1 MIFQISSTSMYVH
14 NSIYLLRH
22 VDNVQVLRGMQ
33 VGTLSL
39 SFSEERRE
47 ARTASSIVTISSSIF
62 VFVQLNHDIV
72 ILLGPSDTSRRFQK
86 SRQRILSQGRSLESV
101 FDFVFEEVLI
111 SSFFVSLQHIMW
123 LHLILHVS
131 ILISHNR
138 TLLLPR
144 CNFQGDIQGAIDSY
158 TEALQSIPMNGVGA
172 SSSSKMMASTLFSN
186 RAMCYLKIAETK
198 GSSSNQSGDIQQSLR
213 DCIEDCNSA
222 LDRLTL
228 VAASDSSSS
237 NNNNLRGKVLYR
249 RARALVTTSQTNIY
263 CTDDDKEKN
272 LNEAAKD
279 LLQLLSFDAN
289 NKEAAALLRSVR
301 AMHGTLGGGM
311 GRSRIS
317 RALDLLRGRIIND
330 NKTMSYRDGDN
341 DLNNL
346 QCLRVL
352 QGSLAEESSSYADEI
367 GRRGG
372 VPLLLQIARQ
382 GIASS
387 KSDSRQQQQKS
398 DIDQCR
404 TASIHIL
411 SACCS
416 LDSFIL
422 KYAGRESLPPSV
434 LAQIVE
440 EEASSSKN
448 SNEGSADVAVAAMAL
463 LIRLIVHWDHREAIR
478 YFAAKITENGIVE
491 DNAMVRAIDVPEVD
505 ASSICRVAIAAF
517 LWGSNNDNNNNGD
530 ARTPRAALDL
540 LAAWTASDL
549 EALDAASDA
558 CYTPSSSSPSSTSGH
573 GVKKLSYNK
582 LRPEDTRNMKPRQ
595 VAAHKKREHEYKQN
609 NLKRALQHVHTF
621 CSEETGGL
629 DAMLTCAAKTDDHR
643 LRREMGLQ
651 IGRLLNVIEESDDAK
666 KLVAKALGCT
676 NWRIGHEDDNESGAT
691 ALSKLTIEELDEE
704 KEDDSDENQ
713 DELLAIMKRG
723 QLTASLLIGK
733 SDVGAWALKYGWS
746 DGNGVDELK
755 KLIFSND
762 SRAMSIASELVS
774 AASSVEKSRPLLATL
789 VQEGTLEDLL
799 IHPNADVRSG
809 AASCAAKIG
818 LASKALS
825 EDDGEV
831 MSLLDVAIELLF
843 EEDEGGTERDG
854 KSKQKPESSSESTS
868 MDRGIEVM
876 TYIVSKTFVKEKIV
890 AGYKPKGSPPDRKS
904 ALERLVEI
912 ACAPNSGD
920 AQMAFGLAG
929 IFNLLAV
936 SMETLRKEAFIGKEI
951 TKEQYDQLQALG
963 KTEEEKEIEAKKD
976 AKEEDTSAAVRERI
990 RKLANANV
998 PRAMV
1003 KLLEGSTSDSTQ
1015 EKLFEGMG
1023 RMASEQSVRG
1033 IMIQQGCL
1041 TTCLQLDKGEKP
1053 NETEKKILRQA
1064 RSCIAKLLVTTNP
1077 SILTVSQRSG
1087 SIGPLLK
1094 LVKDNDATDL
1104 MHFEA
1109 LLSLTNL
1116 AGFSEETKNRV
1127 VAQKGIPTLSYAMFS
1142 EHEMV
1147 RQAATEALLNMIPH
1161 PEMMQY
1167 LKKEDNIRVWVAF
1180 ALDYEAN
1187 FACARAAVGCLA
1199 MAAPDPDFAD
1209 ALVACPKFGELIRTL
1224 LECGQLELMHRVF
1237 ALVTSL
1243 IEHGGKCREAVI
1255 STGAGPF
1262 CKAYLESYHD
1272 EKNVKDFNFTPAE
1285 RGSLAA
1291 TLSLAKEILQL
1302 LS

>member
-1 MIFQISSTSMYVH
+1 MFGIIA
-14 NSIYLLRH
+14 
-22 VDNVQVLRGMQ
+22 
-33 VGTLSL
+33 SL
-39 SFSEERRE
+39 SHT
-47 ARTASSIVTISSSIF
+47 TAVLI
-62 VFVQLNHDIV
+62 
-72 ILLGPSDTSRRFQK
+72 
-86 SRQRILSQGRSLESV
+86 ILS
-101 FDFVFEEVLI
+101 
-111 SSFFVSLQHIMW
+111 
-123 LHLILHVS
+123 
-131 ILISHNR
+131 
-138 TLLLPR
+138 R
-144 CNFQGDIQGAIDSY
+144 CYFQGDIRSAIKGY
-158 TEALQSIPMNGVGA
+158 TAALQSIPMNCGEG
-172 SSSSKMMASTLFSN
+172 SDRMRMESTLFSN
-186 RAMCYLKIAETK
+186 RAMCHLKIAETN
-198 GSSSNQSGDIQQSLR
+198 SSTNKNDDMQQSLKG
-213 DCIEDCNSA
+213 CIEDCDSA
-222 LDRLTL
+222 LDRLDL
-228 VAASDSSSS
+228 VGGDSSSS

-249 RARALVTTSQTNIY
+249 RAKALVTSSQTNIQSN
-263 CTDDDKEKN
+263 DDEKEKN
-272 LNEAAKD
+272 LNAAAKD

-289 NKEAAALLRSVR
+289 NKEAAALLRAVR
-301 AMHGTLGGGM
+301 SLHGQIGGGM

-317 RALDLLRGRIIND
+317 RALDLLRGRMTND
-330 NKTMSYRDGDN
+330 DDN
-341 DLNNL
+341 TIASRNEDKDNNMDNL
-346 QCLRVL
+346 TCLRVL

-372 VPLLLQIARQ
+372 VHLLMQIARR
-382 GIASS
+382 GIVS
-387 KSDSRQQQQKS
+387 KSDDKA
-398 DIDQCR
+398 CR
-404 TASIHIL
+404 TAAIHIL
-411 SACCS
+411 STCCS
-416 LDSFIL
+416 HDSFIL
-422 KYAGRESLPPSV
+422 KYAGRDSLSPSV

-440 EEASSSKN
+440 EEASSLNN
-448 SNEGSADVAVAAMAL
+448 SNEEGSVDVSVATMAL
-463 LIRLIVHWDHREAIR
+463 LIRLIVHWDNREATR
-478 YFAAKITENGIVE
+478 YFASKIKEDGTTENNVV
-491 DNAMVRAIDVPEVD
+491 VRAIDVPEVD
-505 ASSICRVAIAAF
+505 ASSVCRVASAAF
-517 LWGSNNDNNNNGD
+517 LWGTNGNTIAIGD
-530 ARTPRAALDL
+530 SRAPRAALDL
-540 LAAWTASDL
+540 LAAWTATDL

-558 CYTPSSSSPSSTSGH
+558 CYVPSSSSATGPSG
-573 GVKKLSYNK
+573 KKLSHNK
-582 LRPEDTRNMKPRQ
+582 LRPEETRNMKPRQ
-595 VAAHKKREHEYKQN
+595 VAAHRKREHEYK
-609 NLKRALQHVHTF
+609 LSTTKRALQHIHTF

-651 IGRLLNVIEESDDAK
+651 IGRLVSVIEESDDVK
-666 KLVAKALGCT
+666 KLVSKALGCS
-676 NWRIGHEDDNESGAT
+676 NWKIGHEDENEAGAT
-691 ALSKLTIEELDEE
+691 SLSTLTIEELDEE
-704 KEDDSDENQ
+704 KDGDVSDGNE
-713 DELLAIMKRG
+713 DELLVKMKRG

-733 SDVGAWALKYGWS
+733 SDVGAWALKHGWS

-755 KLIFSND
+755 QLISSND

-774 AASSVEKSRPLLATL
+774 AASSVEKSRPLLAKL

-799 IHPNADVRSG
+799 VHPNADVRSG

-825 EDDGEV
+825 EDDSEV
-831 MSLLDVAIELLF
+831 MALLDIAIELLF
-843 EEDEGGTERDG
+843 EEDEGNNDSDG
-854 KSKQKPESSSESTS
+854 KSKSKQKAIELSRSLPQSVSSSSSESTS

-890 AGYKPKGSPPDRKS
+890 AGYKPDGSPPDHKS

-912 ACAPNSGD
+912 GCAPNSGD

-951 TKEQYDQLQALG
+951 TKDQYDQLQALG
-963 KTEEEKEIEAKKD
+963 KTEEEKDIEAKKD
-976 AKEEDTSAAVRERI
+976 AKEEDTPAAVRERI

-1053 NETEKKILRQA
+1053 NEAEQKILRLA

-1116 AGFSEETKNRV
+1116 AGFSDETKNRV
-1127 VAQKGIPTLSYAMFS
+1127 VAQKGIPILSYAMFS
-1142 EHEMV
+1142 DHEMV

-1161 PEMMQY
+1161 PNMMDH
-1167 LKKEDNIRVWVAF
+1167 LKKEDNLKVWVAF
-1180 ALDYEAN
+1180 ALDFEAN

-1199 MAAPDPDFAD
+1199 MAVPDPEFAN
-1209 ALVACPKFGELIRTL
+1209 ALVACPKFGELVRTL
-1224 LECGQLELMHRVF
+1224 MECGQLELMHRIF
-1237 ALVTSL
+1237 AVVASL
-1243 IEHGGKCREAVI
+1243 IEHGGKCRDAVI
-1255 STGAGPF
+1255 STGTGQF

-1272 EKNVKDFNFTPAE
+1272 EKNVKEFNFTPAE

-1291 TLSLAKEILQL
+1291 TLSLAKEIVTL

>member
-1 MIFQISSTSMYVH
+1 
-14 NSIYLLRH
+14 
-22 VDNVQVLRGMQ
+22 
-33 VGTLSL
+33 
-39 SFSEERRE
+39 
-47 ARTASSIVTISSSIF
+47 
-62 VFVQLNHDIV
+62 
-72 ILLGPSDTSRRFQK
+72 
-86 SRQRILSQGRSLESV
+86 
-101 FDFVFEEVLI
+101 
-111 SSFFVSLQHIMW
+111 
-123 LHLILHVS
+123 
-131 ILISHNR
+131 
-138 TLLLPR
+138 
-144 CNFQGDIQGAIDSY
+144 
-158 TEALQSIPMNGVGA
+158 MNGGTG
-172 SSSSKMMASTLFSN
+172 SSGKSNTKMMESTLFSN
-186 RAMCYLKIAETK
+186 RAMCHLKIAETK
-198 GSSSNQSGDIQQSLR
+198 GSSTNNSKDVQQSLK

-222 LDRLTL
+222 LDRLDL
-228 VAASDSSSS
+228 VGSDSSSS

-249 RARALVTTSQTNIY
+249 RAKALVTTSQTNVHS
-263 CTDDDKEKN
+263 TDDDKEEN
-272 LNEAAKD
+272 LNAAAKD

-289 NKEAAALLRSVR
+289 NKEAAALLRAVR
-301 AMHGTLGGGM
+301 TLHGNMGGGL

-317 RALDLLRGRIIND
+317 RALDLLRGRMTND
-330 NKTMSYRDGDN
+330 TNNTIASRDGDK
-341 DLNNL
+341 DMDNL
-346 QCLRVL
+346 TCLRVL

-372 VPLLLQIARQ
+372 VPLLLQIARR
-382 GIASS
+382 GIVSQS
-387 KSDSRQQQQKS
+387 ENKKQQKQQQQS
-398 DIDQCR
+398 DIDSCR

-416 LDSFIL
+416 HDSFIL
-422 KYAGRESLPPSV
+422 KYAGRDSLPPSV

-440 EEASSSKN
+440 EEASSSSSSNN
-448 SNEGSADVAVAAMAL
+448 SKEGSVDVSVAAMAL
-463 LIRLIVHWDHREAIR
+463 FIRLIVHWDNREATR
-478 YFAAKITENGIVE
+478 YFASKIKEDGTVE
-491 DNAMVRAIDVPEVD
+491 DNVVVRAIDVPEVD
-505 ASSICRVAIAAF
+505 ASSVCRVAIAAF
-517 LWGSNNDNNNNGD
+517 LWGSNGNTTTTTTTIGD
-530 ARTPRAALDL
+530 SRAPRAALDL
-540 LAAWTASDL
+540 LSAWTASDL

-558 CYTPSSSSPSSTSGH
+558 CYAPSSSSSLSSASGSS
-573 GVKKLSYNK
+573 GKKQSYHK
-582 LRPEDTRNMKPRQ
+582 LRPEETRNMKPRQ
-595 VAAHKKREHEYKQN
+595 VAAHRKREHEYKLN
-609 NLKRALQHVHTF
+609 TMKRALQHIHTF

-643 LRREMGLQ
+643 LRRELGLQ
-651 IGRLLNVIEESDDAK
+651 IGRLVSVIEESDDVK
-666 KLVAKALGCT
+666 KLVSKALGCS
-676 NWRIGHEDDNESGAT
+676 NWKIGHEDDNDAGAT
-691 ALSKLTIEELDEE
+691 PLSTLTIEELDEE
-704 KEDDSDENQ
+704 KDDDNSDGNE
-713 DELLAIMKRG
+713 DELLVKMKRG
-723 QLTASLLIGK
+723 QLTASLLLGK
-733 SDVGAWALKYGWS
+733 SDVGAWALKHGWS
-746 DGNGVDELK
+746 DENGVDELK
-755 KLIFSND
+755 QLIFSND

-831 MSLLDVAIELLF
+831 MALLDIAIELLF
-843 EEDEGGTERDG
+843 EEDEGINEGDG
-854 KSKQKPESSSESTS
+854 KSNSKQKALKISKSLPRSVSSDSTS

-890 AGYKPKGSPPDRKS
+890 AGYKPEGSPPDRKS
-904 ALERLVEI
+904 ALDRLVEI
-912 ACAPNSGD
+912 GCAPNSGD

-963 KTEEEKEIEAKKD
+963 KTEEEKDIEAKKD

-1003 KLLEGSTSDSTQ
+1003 KLLEGSASDSTQ

-1053 NETEKKILRQA
+1053 NEAEQKILRQA

-1116 AGFSEETKNRV
+1116 AGFSDETKNRV

-1161 PEMMQY
+1161 PTMMEY
-1167 LKKEDNIRVWVAF
+1167 LKKEDNLKVWVAF

-1199 MAAPDPDFAD
+1199 MAVPDPEFAD
-1209 ALVACPKFGELIRTL
+1209 ALVACPKFGELVRTL

-1237 ALVTSL
+1237 AVVASL

-1255 STGAGPF
+1255 STGTGSF
-1262 CKAYLESYHD
+1262 CKAYLQSYHD
-1272 EKNVKDFNFTPAE
+1272 EKNVKEFNFTPAE

-1291 TLSLAKEILQL
+1291 TLSLAKEIVKL